1 MLLQGV
7 CDEDGLQPH
16 VCFCGPGKPKAN
28 NNNTCMLVLVSMGP
42 MQMTKQLEPGL
53 GSSNKGWTKKE
64 KAEFKKVLVKTHG
77 KIYKPHSQKP
87 KV

>member
-1 MLLQGV
+1 MLSQGV

-42 MQMTKQLEPGL
+42 MQMTKHLERTCEPEAHWL
-53 GSSNKGWTKKE
+53 NHPPAVD
-64 KAEFKKVLVKTHG
+64 KA
-77 KIYKPHSQKP
+77 
-87 KV
+87 